1 MAIVCI
7 TAALKS
13 GSKDKKFKCQVRRAH
28 VQRKGYLQWICIVL
42 IGTYCAAT
50 VRAWVATAADAAE
63 APTALVALVALI
75 APSPD
80 AMLTVLADAAALAN
94 AQQLTGPIV
103 PMPAPH
109 KKEKAMV
116 ITDAMKSEDAHHKIR
131 MARADYRLFGVR
143 QRNRLVKEAKE

>member
-1 MAIVCI
+1 MEASVATTSG
-7 TAALKS
+7 TAAPVAAPS
-13 GSKDKKFKCQVRRAH
+13 GTDEQCPPWAMELRGQLDVLQQSTVLAQQEARAARDRLRDKA
-28 VQRKGYLQWICIVL
+28 RKGKAKA
-42 IGTYCAAT
+42 G
-50 VRAWVATAADAAE
+50 D
-63 APTALVALVALI
+63 
-75 APSPD
+75 
-80 AMLTVLADAAALAN
+80 ADAAALAN